1 MYKVEVFCRK
11 TLTAVIWAI
20 YIRETIFTDP
30 FTSISADLSDEGPSL
45 EALDFFYTSFRASI
59 LTVQFAVAKISPSKV
74 YLCNYMLNY
83 RPAVY
88 ISLVD

>member
-45 EALDFFYTSFRASI
+45 EALDFFYTRDLICFNI
-59 LTVQFAVAKISPSKV
+59 
-74 YLCNYMLNY
+74 
-83 RPAVY
+83 
-88 ISLVD
+88 VD